1 MSTLHI
7 GLARHQQDRGVNW
20 ASFPEGPGQGWRSDL
35 WRTHEYRYYFGGLAT
50 RWVSSVGGNSEEFVA
65 VDELL
70 FEFADFGR
78 QGIREPV
85 PGLDECGAMGGRP
98 PDPTCQ
104 TGQR

>member
-1 MSTLHI
+1 V
-7 GLARHQQDRGVNW
+7 G
-20 ASFPEGPGQGWRSDL
+20 
-35 WRTHEYRYYFGGLAT
+35 
-50 RWVSSVGGNSEEFVA
+50 SVGGNSEEFVVS